1 MKSKKLISILA
12 LVLGASILTACS
24 DAGKKTAFSG
34 YWYQNAATPEVGVQ
48 RTDETL
54 VYDVSF
60 TAGSG
65 LKSAGYELDYNGEYT
80 TTLSIQTVEGKTVY
94 HYDTKLAVN
103 VTYIYQGKTETKQDE
118 VTSHVEFET
127 ATNGLRPIRS
137 EKTIKNHSPK
147 NSASSLESCY
157 SVVNY
162 TVTTEYNSS
171 ASGGSCT
178 VVNLDAKEN
187 GSKKSSFSV
196 KDEYTCL
203 DNEQLFFALRGVNP
217 SVSSSPSFSVYDAFK
232 RSVLTVKASYGSK
245 VEGKEFKF
253 NKYNAA
259 ESAFKENKANIDY
272 YPVSVAIDADMPGTT
287 QTVWVAATK
296 NSQSNDNRNVILR
309 MENPLYYSLGTLTYT
324 LKSAQFS
331 N

>member
-1 MKSKKLISILA
+1 MKSKKLISIFALA
-12 LVLGASILTACS
+12 MSACMFTACS
-24 DAGKKTAFSG
+24 NVSKKTAFSG

-54 VYDVSF
+54 VYDIDF
-60 TAGSG
+60 EAGSG
-65 LKSAGYELDYNGEYT
+65 LKNAGYEMDYNGEYT
-80 TTLSIQTVEGKTVY
+80 TTLSIRTVDGKTVY
-94 HYDTKLAVN
+94 HYDTKLLVD
-103 VTYIYQGKTETKQDE
+103 VTYIYQGKSETKQDE

-127 ATNGLRPIRS
+127 AINGLRPIRS
-137 EKTIKNHSPK
+137 EKAIKNHSPK
-147 NSASSLESCY
+147 NSASSLAGCY

-162 TVTTEYNSS
+162 TVKTEYNSS
-171 ASGGSCT
+171 VSGGSCT

-196 KDEYTCL
+196 KDKYTCL

-232 RSVLTVKASYGSK
+232 RSVLTVKTSYGKK

-259 ESAFKENKANIDY
+259 EAAFKETKANIDY
-272 YPVSVAIDADMPGTT
+272 YPVSVSIDADMPGTT

-296 NSQSNDNRNVILR
+296 NAQANENRNVILR
-309 MENPLYYSLGTLTYT
+309 MENPLYYNLGKLTYT